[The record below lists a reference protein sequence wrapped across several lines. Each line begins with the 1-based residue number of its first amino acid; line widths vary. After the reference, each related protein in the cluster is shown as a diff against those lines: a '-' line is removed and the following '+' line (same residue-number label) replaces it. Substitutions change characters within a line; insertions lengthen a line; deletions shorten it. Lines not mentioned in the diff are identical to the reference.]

1 VRASI
6 AAAFAAVALCVA
18 APAIVAPAAAP
29 AAATSPISAAP
40 AAAPAPAAAARPRS
54 LILVIGDGFGWGA
67 LSVAEVMLPRSTLL
81 SGAESVGSVTT
92 YACGELVTGS
102 PEAAAALAAGRR
114 IPPERGELVT
124 DSAAAAT
131 ALSTGKRTRNAWLGV
146 ECDDPKPMRTLAEEA
161 AERGLAVGLLTTVPI
176 THATPAA
183 FYSHITDREKALE
196 IAAQLV
202 DFPFAF
208 VAGGG
213 RSSFVPRAQGGER
226 ADERDLLADLRR
238 RGVSV
243 AVSVEEAKRAPND
256 RPLALLYDA
265 GDPPVAGPGR
275 PSLSSLVEE
284 ALRRVADDPE
294 GFFLMVEGGQI
305 DWAEHDRDAG
315 ALVKELADFEPA
327 VARLRAFAAERG
339 GIALAIV
346 ADHDT
351 GAPAPWQ
358 DDEPGSPVEIRFL
371 TDEHTAL
378 LVPLLVNGP
387 PAREWTRVRHLTD
400 LNAAMRRWLLENR

>member
-1 VRASI
+1 MRGSLRALLVFAL
-6 AAAFAAVALCVA
+6 AALAPGAQALGA
-18 APAIVAPAAAP
+18 AP
-29 AAATSPISAAP
+29 
-40 AAAPAPAAAARPRS
+40 RPRS

-67 LSVAEVMLPRSTLL
+67 LSVAEVMLPKSALL
-81 SGAESVGSVTT
+81 SGAESVGSLTT

-131 ALSTGKRTRNAWLGV
+131 AIATGQRTRNAWLGV

-183 FYSHITDREKALE
+183 FYSHITDREKAQE

-202 DFPFAF
+202 GFPFTF

-213 RSSFVPRAQGGER
+213 RSFFEPRAQGGGR
-226 ADERDLLADLRR
+226 ADDRDLLAAMRR

-243 AVSVEEAKRAPND
+243 AVSLEEAGRAAPD

-275 PSLSSLVEE
+275 PSLVGLVDE
-284 ALRRVADDPE
+284 ALRRLADDPD

-305 DWAEHDRDAG
+305 DWAEHDRDAE

-327 VARLRAFAAERG
+327 VARVRAFAKERG
-339 GIALAIV
+339 DTAVAVV

-358 DDEPGSPVEIRFL
+358 DEKPGAPVEIRFL
-371 TDEHTAL
+371 TGDHTAL
-378 LVPLLVNGP
+378 MVPLLVNGP
-387 PAREWTRVRHLTD
+387 PAHEWTRARHLTD
-400 LNAAMRRWLLENR
+400 LNAAMRRWLFEKR

>member
-1 VRASI
+1 MRALLASALSFLALATTAL
-6 AAAFAAVALCVA
+6 AAA
-18 APAIVAPAAAP
+18 PPAAA
-29 AAATSPISAAP
+29 S
-40 AAAPAPAAAARPRS
+40 RPRA

-67 LSVAEVMLPRSTLL
+67 LSVAEVMLPKSTLL
-81 SGAESVGSVTT
+81 SGAEAVGSVTT

-131 ALSTGKRTRNAWLGV
+131 ALSTGRRTRNSWLGV
-146 ECDDPKPMRTLAEEA
+146 ECGDPKPMRTLAEEA
-161 AERGLAVGLLTTVPI
+161 AERGLSVGLLTTVPI

-202 DFPFAF
+202 EFPFTF

-213 RSSFVPRAQGGER
+213 RSFFLPRSREGRR
-226 ADERDLLADLRR
+226 ADDRDLLAELRG

-243 AVSVEEAKRAPND
+243 AESLEEAARAPRD
-256 RPLALLYDA
+256 RPLALLYHP

-275 PSLSSLVEE
+275 PPLERLVAE
-284 ALRRVADDPE
+284 ALRRVADDPD
-294 GFFLMVEGGQI
+294 GFLLMVEGGQI
-305 DWAEHDRDAG
+305 DWAEHDRDSE

-327 VARLRAFAAERG
+327 VARLREFARERG
-339 GIALAIV
+339 DTAVAVV

-371 TDEHTAL
+371 ADEHTAL
-378 LVPLLVNGP
+378 VVPLLVNGP
-387 PAREWTRVRHLTD
+387 PAREWVRARHLTD
-400 LNAAMRRWLLENR
+400 LNVAMRRWLLEKR